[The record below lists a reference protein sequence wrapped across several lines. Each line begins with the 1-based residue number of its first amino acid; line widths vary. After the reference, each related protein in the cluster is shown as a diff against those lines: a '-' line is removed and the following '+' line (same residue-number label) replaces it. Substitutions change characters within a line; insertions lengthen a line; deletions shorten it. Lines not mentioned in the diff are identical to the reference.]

1 MRINLKDKSWST
13 LVILSTIGLTVMYI
27 ETMVAPALPDFI
39 NEFDIS
45 YNTAPWILTSYL
57 VVAVVMTPI
66 MGSLSDIYGRKRILL
81 AGLVIYAAGT
91 FAAGFATNI
100 YFMLIARAVQGV
112 GIGIEKTCF

>member
-1 MRINLKDKSWST
+1 MRSIFKDASLQT

-39 NEFDIS
+39 KDFNIS

-66 MGSLSDIYGRKRILL
+66 LGRLSDMYGRKRILL
-81 AGLVIYAAGT
+81 SGLLIYAIGT

-100 YFMLIARAVQGV
+100 YFMLIARAVEG
-112 GIGIEKTCF
+112 